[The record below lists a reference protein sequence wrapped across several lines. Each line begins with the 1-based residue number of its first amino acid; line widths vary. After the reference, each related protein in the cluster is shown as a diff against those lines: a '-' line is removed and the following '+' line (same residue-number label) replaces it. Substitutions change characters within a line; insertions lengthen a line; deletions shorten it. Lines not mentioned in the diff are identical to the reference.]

1 MAENDAIAMFEGKKI
16 RRIWDKERE
25 RRYFS
30 IIDIISILTDQDDY
44 KKAKSYRTT
53 LKSRLKAE

>member
-1 MAENDAIAMFEGKKI
+1 MTNTLVLFEEKQI
-16 RRIWDKERE
+16 RRIWDEQQEKWF
-25 RRYFS
+25 FS
-30 IIDIISILTDQDDY
+30 VIDIVAILTEQDDY